1 MAPKSQT
8 VSSSIPLTIPKE
20 TNLLTIPSEAEA
32 KPRYKCFVRFL
43 NDSYLSQALTL
54 NPTLYVDVLEGFW
67 RTALVSTMAR
77 EDGTSFQEIACSIGG
92 KHFQFGEK
100 EINEALGFKVEGHD
114 QEATDAQIV
123 DFMTFIQY
131 ADEIDTGKLNKK
143 FVRREWSFLFDA
155 LQKVFLCRKT
165 GWDHISHIAVKL
177 AYSLAYNQEI
187 NVGAIILKELTQR
200 LGRTVR
206 GRGNDIF
213 YPRFLQVIL
222 NYLDANVH
230 DLEGID
236 KSKMAYSKSM
246 SKILFGSLDTRNQ
259 VDVILSV
266 TPHMQDTFASY
277 PLDKP
282 IYHALSW
289 TGEAETE
296 GASQSNPSLPIPSS
310 NPTVNTTVEVS
321 QPSASISQ
329 KVDVTKKK
337 KKRTLAIIPESVELA
352 SEIPESPL
360 TRPKKKSKS
369 VATTASSQQDS
380 DVQKGVHLLLSMAS
394 QQVMGIEKSS
404 LPTASCNESAP
415 GQDLTL
421 DPRSDKGDQT
431 LSGEHINVET
441 PPISQGELPKSNL
454 NPTSLSDSSTKIS
467 SAQESH
473 SHDNL
478 VLDQSQSSPVIEPTS
493 SDMVLDTVLTTQDPH
508 SVGQGMHTEAYPNDT
523 NTNMEDS
530 PVFTGD
536 SVPNSPILRDVELSS
551 QTYRADVVT
560 HPISM
565 ETTSDPTAIPRLE
578 ETQTHTSHEVPSTSS
593 HLAQATMSEWLK
605 PVHHDRPS
613 GSSSVPSQMTEEAIQ
628 DLHVAQI
635 DEFSKIAQHLLTS
648 KLPNADYEAI
658 LLCHKEDVEAQQEK
672 IVDAAEPEGNVDAWL
687 DAKRTL
693 KLKDALAFVRE
704 EYLTSLGSN
713 AKDLSPVAIYE
724 AVNDVY
730 KNQLKALHYLG
741 KGLQSEISSIQ
752 EETDRSLTK
761 LRNSYLSDF
770 PKVDGIL
777 KEVQKT
783 STNVSMMD
791 VTLAMVTDNIKKL
804 ASTLE
809 NQAKTTI
816 TTNAMLNV
824 MWKNQYGDKLVDEV
838 PLSDISKYD
847 FARVKD
853 QSLNSFKSQHLFSK
867 VDGLER
873 EVASLKDENRM
884 LSTSLSQL
892 NDKLDDQGTN
902 TTNILLVQQQMMTSL
917 MRSMNLPIPGEAQ
930 DVLSDPKPKGE
941 KGNEA
946 FVKKKG
952 GIPAKQS
959 KLKGKLT
966 EETIQPI
973 ILPPVEVINEQGQ
986 KSTVT
991 TTFYPS
997 TMPKDI
1003 STSQPA
1009 IPTPIAKPIQ
1019 ATLITEAKLQEVAN
1033 SHIYHDEAFLEF
1045 LKATYKNAQG
1055 DAQAYRQKLRE
1066 SIKYFTVAVRK
1077 IRDVYLR
1084 EIIMVCKDNRL
1095 WHLAFQTLEKL
1106 KFTEVS
1112 IILELIEKSGVNNKS
1127 LYNDLEMDQNQ
1138 RLPEVIPKP
1147 RTVIFQSLSKVR
1159 SIDQLVIPKDLTM
1172 KNNTK
1177 INQVLQMLRA
1187 KKGVKTAEEL
1197 EMINILQSFLIHG
1210 ALPDSVKEKNMKK
1223 DGEDDDEEKTYRR
1236 RSHSRSDKDGP
1247 SDSNRSK
1254 SSKKSKDAGDDT
1266 KGAKETVKRT
1276 RSGIQQVKDIAS
1288 STLTTTQDSK
1298 SRVGTVSN
1306 DPPKSLS
1313 MTSEPELPQKKDEAT
1328 KVISRKHF
1336 HKVTASGV
1344 LQWMKGKGMKLL
1356 PNDVAVK
1363 TKSPCSRKVPLVR
1376 RMKIKSVPKRIRI
1389 TKKTGK
1395 LTNVVGIH
1403 VFPLDEDYDEDAL
1416 AFLRAQRI
1424 FEVKLKLDHL
1434 EIKYTDGR
1442 EKIMKQG
1449 GWQHFYKYK
1458 LERINALLNF
1468 EEKEER
1474 TWKIDIARF
1483 LKMHADHEEDLRR
1496 ENEERRCKK
1505 EKEMAEIEERARELR
1520 KKGLCRV
1527 KQNPYTVEYKN
1538 HYGGKSK
1545 IRMEFIHSYVES
1557 ALRTAAEDL
1566 KDSPFIEEMTARDDI
1581 LMAISEIKKNEE
1593 MRKKKIYD
1601 DFLEKQLETEAM

>member
-32 KPRYKCFVRFL
+32 NPRYKCFVRFL
-43 NDSYLSQALTL
+43 NTSYLRQALTL

-77 EDGTSFQEIACSIGG
+77 EDGTSFQEVSCSIGG
-92 KHFQFGEK
+92 KHFQFGER

-114 QEATDAQIV
+114 QEATDAQIIE
-123 DFMTFIQY
+123 FMTFIQY

-177 AYSLAYNQEI
+177 AYSLANNQEI

-200 LGRTVR
+200 LGRTIR

-222 NYLDANVH
+222 NFLDANVH
-230 DLEGID
+230 LLEGID
-236 KSKMAYSKSM
+236 NTKMAYSKSM
-246 SKILFGSLDTRNQ
+246 SKVLFGSLDTKNQ

-266 TPHMQDTFASY
+266 TKHMQDTFESY

-282 IYHALSW
+282 IYHELSW
-289 TGEAETE
+289 TGKAKTE
-296 GASQSNPSLPIPSS
+296 GAAQSIPSLPIPSS
-310 NPTVNTTVEVS
+310 NPTENTTVEDR

-337 KKRTLAIIPESVELA
+337 SKKRALAVINDSVEIG
-352 SEIPESPL
+352 SEDPESPL
-360 TRPKKKSKS
+360 TRQRKKSKS
-369 VATTASSQQDS
+369 KPTTESSQQDS
-380 DVQKGVHLLLSMAS
+380 DVEKGVHLLLSMAS
-394 QQVMGIEKSS
+394 QQVIGIEKSS
-404 LPTASCNESAP
+404 LPTTTCTESA
-415 GQDLTL
+415 QDQELTL
-421 DPRSDKGDQT
+421 DPRSDKADDTQ
-431 LSGEHINVET
+431 SGEHITVET

-454 NPTSLSDSSTKIS
+454 NPTSLSDSSIKIS
-467 SAQESH
+467 SEQESH
-473 SHDNL
+473 SNDNL
-478 VLDQSQSSPVIEPTS
+478 AFDQSQFSPVIEPIS
-493 SDMVLDTVLTTQDPH
+493 SDMVHDTMLTTQEPH
-508 SVGQGMHTEAYPNDT
+508 LVGQGMHAGAYPNDT

-536 SVPNSPILRDVELSS
+536 SMPNSPILRDVELSS
-551 QTYRADVVT
+551 QTNRANVVT

-565 ETTSDPTAIPRLE
+565 ETTLDPTAIPRLE
-578 ETQTHTSHEVPSTSS
+578 ETQILTSHEVPSTSS

-613 GSSSVPSQMTEEAIQ
+613 GSSSVPSKMTEEAIQ

-648 KLPNADYEAI
+648 NLPNADYEAI

-693 KLKDALAFVRE
+693 KLKDALAFLRE
-704 EYLTSLGSN
+704 EFLTSLGSN
-713 AKDLSPVAIYE
+713 AKDLSPAAIYD

-804 ASTLE
+804 ASSLE
-809 NQAKTTI
+809 TQAKATI
-816 TTNAMLNV
+816 TSNAMINV

-853 QSLNSFKSQHLFSK
+853 QSLNSFRSQQLFSK
-867 VDGLER
+867 VDGLEK

-892 NDKLDDQGTN
+892 NDKLDDQGNN
-902 TTNILLVQQQMMTSL
+902 TSNILLVQQQMMTSM

-930 DVLSDPKPKGE
+930 DFLSDPKPKGE
-941 KGNEA
+941 KVKEVI
-946 FVKKKG
+946 VKKKG
-952 GIPAKQS
+952 GVPAKQS
-959 KLKGKLT
+959 KLKGKLI
-966 EETIQPI
+966 EETIKPI
-973 ILPPVEVINEQGQ
+973 NLPPVEVINAQGQ

-991 TTFYPS
+991 TTYYPS

-1009 IPTPIAKPIQ
+1009 QPTSNAQPAK
-1019 ATLITEAKLQEVAN
+1019 ATTITEAKLQEVAN

-1045 LKATYKNAQG
+1045 LKATYR
-1055 DAQAYRQKLRE
+1055 DAQEDARTYRMKLKE
-1066 SIKYFTVAVRK
+1066 NIKYFTVAVRK
-1077 IRDVYLR
+1077 IKDVHLR
-1084 EIIMVCKDNRL
+1084 EIIMVCKDNCL

-1106 KFTEVS
+1106 RFTELS
-1112 IILELIEKSGVNNKS
+1112 TIMDLIEKGGANKKR
-1127 LYNDLEMDQNQ
+1127 LFDDLKMDQDQ
-1138 RLPEVIPKP
+1138 RLPEVISKPK
-1147 RTVIFQSLSKVR
+1147 TIIFQSLSQDS
-1159 SIDQLVIPKDLTM
+1159 SIDQLVIPSDLTR
-1172 KNNTK
+1172 KNNAK

-1187 KKGVKTAEEL
+1187 KRGVRTAEEL
-1197 EMINILQSFLIHG
+1197 EMIHTLQSFLIHG
-1210 ALPDSVKEKNMKK
+1210 VIPESVKEKNKKK
-1223 DGEDDDEEKTYRR
+1223 DGDDDDDKEKTYER
-1236 RSHSRSDKDGP
+1236 RSQSRRDKE
-1247 SDSNRSK
+1247 RSK
-1254 SSKKSKDAGDDT
+1254 YSKKSKDADDSKRDD
-1266 KGAKETVKRT
+1266 KGAKESVKKI
-1276 RSGIQQVKDIAS
+1276 RSGIQQVKDIVS

-1298 SRVGTVSN
+1298 SRWSVTVDEGERN
-1306 DPPKSLS
+1306 
-1313 MTSEPELPQKKDEAT
+1313 EAT
-1328 KVISRKHF
+1328 
-1336 HKVTASGV
+1336 
-1344 LQWMKGKGMKLL
+1344 
-1356 PNDVAVK
+1356 
-1363 TKSPCSRKVPLVR
+1363 
-1376 RMKIKSVPKRIRI
+1376 
-1389 TKKTGK
+1389 
-1395 LTNVVGIH
+1395 
-1403 VFPLDEDYDEDAL
+1403 
-1416 AFLRAQRI
+1416 
-1424 FEVKLKLDHL
+1424 
-1434 EIKYTDGR
+1434 
-1442 EKIMKQG
+1442 
-1449 GWQHFYKYK
+1449 
-1458 LERINALLNF
+1458 
-1468 EEKEER
+1468 
-1474 TWKIDIARF
+1474 
-1483 LKMHADHEEDLRR
+1483 
-1496 ENEERRCKK
+1496 
-1505 EKEMAEIEERARELR
+1505 
-1520 KKGLCRV
+1520 
-1527 KQNPYTVEYKN
+1527 
-1538 HYGGKSK
+1538 SK
-1545 IRMEFIHSYVES
+1545 
-1557 ALRTAAEDL
+1557 
-1566 KDSPFIEEMTARDDI
+1566 
-1581 LMAISEIKKNEE
+1581 
-1593 MRKKKIYD
+1593 
-1601 DFLEKQLETEAM
+1601 

>member
-43 NDSYLSQALTL
+43 NTSYLSQALTL

-77 EDGTSFQEIACSIGG
+77 EDGTSFQEVACSIGG

-114 QEATDAQIV
+114 PEATDAQIV
-123 DFMTFIQY
+123 DFMTLIRY

-187 NVGAIILKELTQR
+187 NVGAIILKELAQR

-222 NYLDANVH
+222 NYLDANIH

-259 VDVILSV
+259 VDVVLSV
-266 TPHMQDTFASY
+266 TKHMQDTFESY

-289 TGEAETE
+289 TGEDETE

-337 KKRTLAIIPESVELA
+337 KKRTLAIIHESVELA

-380 DVQKGVHLLLSMAS
+380 DVEKGVHLLLSMAS

-404 LPTASCNESAP
+404 LPTASCNESAQ

-467 SAQESH
+467 SEQESH

-478 VLDQSQSSPVIEPTS
+478 ALDQSQSSPVIEPTS

-508 SVGQGMHTEAYPNDT
+508 SVGQGMHAEAYPNDT

-536 SVPNSPILRDVELSS
+536 SVPNSPILRDVEMSS
-551 QTYRADVVT
+551 QTNRADVVT

-628 DLHVAQI
+628 NLNVAQI

-648 KLPNADYEAI
+648 NLPNADYEAI

-672 IVDAAEPEGNVDAWL
+672 IVNAAEPEGNVDAWL
-687 DAKRTL
+687 DSKRTVN
-693 KLKDALAFVRE
+693 LKDALAFVRE

-713 AKDLSPVAIYE
+713 AKDHSPVAIYE

-853 QSLNSFKSQHLFSK
+853 QSLNSFKSHQLFSK
-867 VDGLER
+867 VDGLEK

-892 NDKLDDQGTN
+892 NDKLDAQGNN
-902 TTNILLVQQQMMTSL
+902 TTNILLVQQQMMTSM

-930 DVLSDPKPKGE
+930 DFLSDPKPKGE
-941 KGNEA
+941 K
-946 FVKKKG
+946 VKEVIVKQKG
-952 GIPAKQS
+952 GVPAKQS
-959 KLKGKLT
+959 KLKGKLI
-966 EETIQPI
+966 EETIKPI
-973 ILPPVEVINEQGQ
+973 NLPPVEVINAQGQ

-1003 STSQPA
+1003 STPQPA
-1009 IPTPIAKPIQ
+1009 IPTPVAKPTQ

-1033 SHIYHDEAFLEF
+1033 SNIYHDEAFLEF

-1055 DAQAYRQKLRE
+1055 DAQVYRKKLRE
-1066 SIKYFTVAVRK
+1066 SIKYFTVA
-1077 IRDVYLR
+1077 
-1084 EIIMVCKDNRL
+1084 
-1095 WHLAFQTLEKL
+1095 HFKL
-1106 KFTEVS
+1106 
-1112 IILELIEKSGVNNKS
+1112 
-1127 LYNDLEMDQNQ
+1127 
-1138 RLPEVIPKP
+1138 
-1147 RTVIFQSLSKVR
+1147 
-1159 SIDQLVIPKDLTM
+1159 
-1172 KNNTK
+1172 
-1177 INQVLQMLRA
+1177 
-1187 KKGVKTAEEL
+1187 
-1197 EMINILQSFLIHG
+1197 
-1210 ALPDSVKEKNMKK
+1210 
-1223 DGEDDDEEKTYRR
+1223 
-1236 RSHSRSDKDGP
+1236 
-1247 SDSNRSK
+1247 
-1254 SSKKSKDAGDDT
+1254 
-1266 KGAKETVKRT
+1266 
-1276 RSGIQQVKDIAS
+1276 
-1288 STLTTTQDSK
+1288 
-1298 SRVGTVSN
+1298 
-1306 DPPKSLS
+1306 
-1313 MTSEPELPQKKDEAT
+1313 
-1328 KVISRKHF
+1328 
-1336 HKVTASGV
+1336 
-1344 LQWMKGKGMKLL
+1344 
-1356 PNDVAVK
+1356 
-1363 TKSPCSRKVPLVR
+1363 
-1376 RMKIKSVPKRIRI
+1376 
-1389 TKKTGK
+1389 
-1395 LTNVVGIH
+1395 
-1403 VFPLDEDYDEDAL
+1403 
-1416 AFLRAQRI
+1416 
-1424 FEVKLKLDHL
+1424 
-1434 EIKYTDGR
+1434 
-1442 EKIMKQG
+1442 
-1449 GWQHFYKYK
+1449 
-1458 LERINALLNF
+1458 
-1468 EEKEER
+1468 
-1474 TWKIDIARF
+1474 
-1483 LKMHADHEEDLRR
+1483 
-1496 ENEERRCKK
+1496 
-1505 EKEMAEIEERARELR
+1505 
-1520 KKGLCRV
+1520 
-1527 KQNPYTVEYKN
+1527 
-1538 HYGGKSK
+1538 
-1545 IRMEFIHSYVES
+1545 
-1557 ALRTAAEDL
+1557 
-1566 KDSPFIEEMTARDDI
+1566 
-1581 LMAISEIKKNEE
+1581 
-1593 MRKKKIYD
+1593 
-1601 DFLEKQLETEAM
+1601 